1 MKNLLEFLV
10 KNITGSDDFEVSENE
25 QDSRIELTI
34 VANKEI
40 VGLIIGREGKTIKN
54 LRKIVS
60 IPAVIARKSVGISVE
75 EKA

>member
-1 MKNLLEFLV
+1 MKSLLEFLV
-10 KNITGSDDFEVSENE
+10 KNITGSNDFEVSENE
-25 QDSRIELTI
+25 QDTRVELTI

-60 IPAVIARKSVGISVE
+60 IPAVIAQKSVGITVT
-75 EKA
+75 EK